1 MGRGQATAV
10 YHVARYA
17 ASRGVPV
24 IADGGVQNS
33 GHIVKALTLGAS
45 TVMCGSL
52 LAGTAEAP
60 GVPLMPL
67 CSAAQLISINLQF
80 EQRRRH
86 TIAHPF
92 VVRGFVPDQQRSE
105 GGQMLLQASTSM
117 PTG

>member
-17 ASRGVPV
+17 ASCGVPV

-45 TVMCGSL
+45 TVMCGSM

-60 GVPLMPL
+60 GAVSCPVLHLFVHPVKLAVQLHKQMPM
-67 CSAAQLISINLQF
+67 
-80 EQRRRH
+80 
-86 TIAHPF
+86 AH
-92 VVRGFVPDQQRSE
+92 
-105 GGQMLLQASTSM
+105 
-117 PTG
+117 

>member
-60 GVPLMPL
+60 GVRRSPS
-67 CSAAQLISINLQF
+67 CSAAWWADTRTGWR
-80 EQRRRH
+80 QRRRH
-86 TIAHPF
+86 TLLHTC
-92 VVRGFVPDQQRSE
+92 RGYGVNL
-105 GGQMLLQASTSM
+105 G
-117 PTG
+117 

>member
-60 GVPLMPL
+60 GVPLFPP
-67 CSAAQLISINLQF
+67 CCWQPISLHDVTCAKRQ
-80 EQRRRH
+80 
-86 TIAHPF
+86 TPF
-92 VVRGFVPDQQRSE
+92 VRAYSATF
-105 GGQMLLQASTSM
+105 
-117 PTG
+117 

>member
-60 GVPLMPL
+60 GVPLLPL
-67 CSAAQLISINLQF
+67 SSTAMLGCMTTAVLAKMQSLSRSTHCPARDCS
-80 EQRRRH
+80 
-86 TIAHPF
+86 
-92 VVRGFVPDQQRSE
+92 
-105 GGQMLLQASTSM
+105 
-117 PTG
+117 